1 MQKDMVSKLST
12 LNLKLH
18 ISDQKRNLLKAFD
31 DFIYQQFLYQKVGKV
46 LF

>member
-1 MQKDMVSKLST
+1 MKKDMVSKLST

-18 ISDQKRNLLKAFD
+18 ISHQKRNLLKAFD
-31 DFIYQQFLYQKVGKV
+31 DFIYQQFLTQKVRRV

>member
-12 LNLKLH
+12 LNLKLY

-31 DFIYQQFLYQKVGKV
+31 DCKSSIFNQKLKE
-46 LF
+46 F

>member
-31 DFIYQQFLYQKVGKV
+31 DFIYQQFLNQKVRRV